1 MLEIEISGLRLRNP
15 TMLAS
20 GVMGECSGSLIR
32 AYRSGAGAVVTKSIG
47 LEPREGYPN
56 PTAVEIECGILNS
69 MGLPNPG
76 IDEFGEEMREV
87 VELEIPVIGSIFAED
102 AESFSI
108 LAKRMQGYGA
118 CAIELNLSCPHA
130 RGYGL
135 EIGMDP
141 DLVRGIVKEVKRSVS
156 IPVFSKISANVADIV
171 EIGKAVEEGGG
182 DGIVAINSVK
192 AMKIDLSTKKPI
204 LFNRFGGYSGR
215 GIKPIGVRCVY
226 ELASEIEIP
235 IIGAG
240 GVEKGEDAIEYIL
253 AGAKAVQVGSAI
265 FYRGIDVFRKICKEM
280 EEWMERNGYSSIEDF
295 RGLAL
300 K

>member
-1 MLEIEISGLRLRNP
+1 LR
-15 TMLAS
+15 
-20 GVMGECSGSLIR
+20 
-32 AYRSGAGAVVTKSIG
+32 YRS
-47 LEPREGYPN
+47 
-56 PTAVEIECGILNS
+56 
-69 MGLPNPG
+69 
-76 IDEFGEEMREV
+76 
-87 VELEIPVIGSIFAED
+87 
-102 AESFSI
+102 
-108 LAKRMQGYGA
+108 
-118 CAIELNLSCPHA
+118 
-130 RGYGL
+130 
-135 EIGMDP
+135 
-141 DLVRGIVKEVKRSVS
+141 SVAS
-156 IPVFSKISANVADIV
+156 SPKMLR
-171 EIGKAVEEGGG
+171 